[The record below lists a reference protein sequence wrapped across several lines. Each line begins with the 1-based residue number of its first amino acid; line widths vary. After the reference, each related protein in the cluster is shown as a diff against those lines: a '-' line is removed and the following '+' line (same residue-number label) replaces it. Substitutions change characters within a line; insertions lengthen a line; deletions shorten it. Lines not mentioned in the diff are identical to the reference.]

1 MFIGHYAPA
10 LIAAACPSAPR
21 LGALFVA
28 AQLVDFAFFGFVAL
42 GIEHARLVPGFT
54 VMNALDLY
62 DMRYTHSLAGTLLF
76 ALGWLAIARLAGSA
90 WVTAMIGAAV
100 VASHWFL
107 DLLVHA
113 PDLTIAGSGSRYG
126 FALWNHPMIEMPLEI
141 ALTAAALGF
150 YLVRTRPHGR
160 AGILAPSIL
169 ATALAFVQVINWA
182 EPQPDRV
189 IDPAPLAQSLLALAV
204 FTALALLAAWTGRS
218 RIPRLGPR
226 LRTL

>member
-10 LIAAACPSAPR
+10 LIAAAFPRAPR

-42 GIEHARLVPGFT
+42 GIEHVRLVPGFT

-76 ALGWLAIARLAGSA
+76 ALAWLVVARLAGSA

-113 PDLTIAGSGSRYG
+113 PDLTIAGSGERYG
-126 FALWNHPMIEMPLEI
+126 LALWNYPRIEMPLEI
-141 ALTAAALGF
+141 TLTAAALAF
-150 YLVRTRPHGR
+150 YLVRTRPRGR
-160 AGILAPSIL
+160 AGIIAPSIL
-169 ATALAFVQVINWA
+169 AAALALVQAINWA

-189 IDPAPLAQSLLALAV
+189 IDPAPLPQSLLALAV
-204 FTALALLAAWTGRS
+204 FTVLALLAAWTGRS
-218 RIPRLGPR
+218 RMPRLGPR